1 VTAPTVPASGPDFGP
16 NEWLVFEIYQ
26 QFLED
31 PQSVSPEWREF
42 LSDYQPTTPPPGSG
56 TTGSTAAAA
65 PNEASPDGAAAR
77 PAPASAA
84 AAAPPAPS
92 ASATSP
98 APVAPAARVEP
109 APAAA
114 SPTPPPAT
122 KAQPAPKPVAAGAAT
137 TPLRG
142 AAARV
147 VSNMESSLHV
157 PTATSVRAFPAKLLA
172 DNRIV
177 INRHLARSSGGKV
190 SFTHV
195 IGYAMVRAL
204 AAHPAMNASYA
215 EVDGKPAVV
224 QPEHI
229 NLGLAIDLVTPKG
242 RQLVVAAVK
251 KAETLD
257 FREFWVAYEDL
268 VRRARTNKLTTD
280 DFTDV
285 TISLTNPGGIGTVH
299 SVPRLMQGQGTII
312 GVGATLLRWS
322 SETFCWK

>member
-1 VTAPTVPASGPDFGP
+1 MTAPTVPASGPDFGP

-42 LSDYQPTTPPPGSG
+42 LSDYHPGAPPAAAGGAGQAATAAPNGEVSPDGEVFHTTPVPVKP
-56 TTGSTAAAA
+56 STAAPSTPAA
-65 PNEASPDGAAAR
+65 PV
-77 PAPASAA
+77 PASAQPA
-84 AAAPPAPS
+84 GPPKQAAPADRQAPE
-92 ASATSP
+92 
-98 APVAPAARVEP
+98 AA
-109 APAAA
+109 
-114 SPTPPPAT
+114 
-122 KAQPAPKPVAAGAAT
+122 

-147 VSNMESSLHV
+147 VSNMETSLHI
-157 PTATSVRAFPAKLLA
+157 PTATSVRAVPAKLLA

-190 SFTHV
+190 SFTHI
-195 IGYAMVRAL
+195 IGYAMVKAL
-204 AAHPAMNASYA
+204 AAHPVMNASYT
-215 EVDGKPAVV
+215 EVGGKPAVV

-257 FREFWVAYEDL
+257 FTQFWQAYEDL

-280 DFTDV
+280 DFTGV
-285 TISLTNPGGIGTVH
+285 TI
-299 SVPRLMQGQGTII
+299 
-312 GVGATLLRWS
+312 
-322 SETFCWK
+322 